1 MGQVVQVSSLP
12 WGTFTNATKGGR
24 APSGSQFC
32 GGRKVGWQSRTVA
45 GHIAPQEAETACE
58 EREQEVGLGWG
69 LSPPSHFLSK
79 ASAPQGKAW
88 KPEPVGAPHSQTT
101 PAAVEYRG

>member
-69 LSPPSHFLSK
+69 LSPPSTSSARLQLLKARLGSLSLW
-79 ASAPQGKAW
+79 GLLT
-88 KPEPVGAPHSQTT
+88 VRPHQQL
-101 PAAVEYRG
+101 